1 MARRYDSRTTTF
13 SPEGR
18 LYQVEYALEAI
29 NRAGTAVG
37 IRTKNGIILAAEKK
51 ILSKLLESSC
61 TSEKLHRIDEHIM
74 VAVAGIN
81 ADANIILNY
90 ARLEARRY
98 QFSYGEAMPIE
109 LLVQTV
115 CDHKQGYTQFGGLR
129 PYGVS
134 LLFAGWD
141 IQHGFQLYQSDPS
154 GNYSVWKATSIGSNS
169 QATYS
174 LFKGENFEDITL
186 AEAKKLAIKFLG
198 KSMDGAVTQ
207 ENIEVSQLIFSE
219 NVLVQQSLRKEE
231 VKILCDASR

>member
-1 MARRYDSRTTTF
+1 
-13 SPEGR
+13 
-18 LYQVEYALEAI
+18 
-29 NRAGTAVG
+29 
-37 IRTKNGIILAAEKK
+37 
-51 ILSKLLESSC
+51 
-61 TSEKLHRIDEHIM
+61 M

>member
-1 MARRYDSRTTTF
+1 MARRYFRLFPFLSGVKFTNSFRYDSRTTTF

-29 NRAGTAVG
+29 NRAGLKQDVINLATA
-37 IRTKNGIILAAEKK
+37 KLCLLSFLCKQSAII
-51 ILSKLLESSC
+51 SK
-61 TSEKLHRIDEHIM
+61 
-74 VAVAGIN
+74 
-81 ADANIILNY
+81 
-90 ARLEARRY
+90 
-98 QFSYGEAMPIE
+98 
-109 LLVQTV
+109 
-115 CDHKQGYTQFGGLR
+115 
-129 PYGVS
+129 
-134 LLFAGWD
+134 
-141 IQHGFQLYQSDPS
+141 LYQSDPS